1 MSDVGLAVQ
10 RAEDKT
16 AQLQARAGAIDELLA
31 SGALDDAS
39 GTVKDNITLE
49 LDRMSSGSD
58 VENEL
63 AAMKAQLA
71 GGSAPKE
78 ISGEAPGSA
87 QTAQQPVQQPATQP
101 VTEPVRPQD
110 GDVR

>member
-1 MSDVGLAVQ
+1 M
-10 RAEDKT
+10 
-16 AQLQARAGAIDELLA
+16 QARAGAIDELLA

-39 GTVKDNITLE
+39 GTSKDNITLE
-49 LDRMSSGSD
+49 LERMSSGSD

-63 AAMKAQLA
+63 AAMKAQLS

-78 ISGEAPGSA
+78 LSGENQAGQPAAQPSA
-87 QTAQQPVQQPATQP
+87 QPAQQPAAEPA
-101 VTEPVRPQD
+101 RPQD